1 MVFHIIIS
9 HIHIMNTFFSR
20 PFQQINWS
28 ATIMFALGF
37 WLSSSLVFDCLVIPG
52 LLSSGMMNQD
62 GFATAGYTI
71 FGTFNHIELICGAL
85 VLAGSLVWNYGSSIG
100 QIKIDRS
107 VLFAG
112 ILLAIAII
120 YTYILTPQM
129 SAWGMSLTSAESV
142 EQITM
147 PMKTMHIAYWSLEA
161 TKLII
166 ATSLLSKFYR
176 SSCRLV

>member
-1 MVFHIIIS
+1 
-9 HIHIMNTFFSR
+9 MNTFSSR
-20 PFQQINWS
+20 PFQRINWS

-52 LLSSGMMNQD
+52 LLSSGMMSQD
-62 GFATAGYTI
+62 GFASAGYTI
-71 FGTFNHIELICGAL
+71 FGTFNHIELICAAL
-85 VLAGSLVWNYGSSIG
+85 VLAGTLVCNYSTGLS

-112 ILLAIAII
+112 ILLGIAII

-129 SAWGMSLTSAESV
+129 SAWGMSLTSYESV
-142 EQITM
+142 EQIAV
-147 PMKTMHIAYWSLEA
+147 PMKTMHIIYWSLEA

-176 SSCRLV
+176 NSCRLV

>member
-1 MVFHIIIS
+1 
-9 HIHIMNTFFSR
+9 MNTFLSR
-20 PFQQINWS
+20 HFQQINWS
-28 ATIMFALGF
+28 AIIMFALGF

-71 FGTFNHIELICGAL
+71 FGTFNHIELICAAL
-85 VLAGSLVWNYGSSIG
+85 VLAGSLVWNYSSTLG
-100 QIKIDRS
+100 QVKIDRS

-129 SAWGMSLTSAESV
+129 SAWGMTLNSSESLEP
-142 EQITM
+142 ITM
-147 PMKTMHIAYWSLEA
+147 PMKTMHILYWSLEA
-161 TKLII
+161 AKLIL

>member
-1 MVFHIIIS
+1 
-9 HIHIMNTFFSR
+9 MNTFLSR
-20 PFQQINWS
+20 HFQQINWS
-28 ATIMFALGF
+28 AIIMFALGF

-71 FGTFNHIELICGAL
+71 FGTFNHVELICAAL
-85 VLAGSLVWNYGSSIG
+85 VLAGSLVWNYSSSLG
-100 QIKIDRS
+100 QVKIDRS

-129 SAWGMSLTSAESV
+129 SAWGMTLNSSESLEP
-142 EQITM
+142 ITM
-147 PMKTMHIAYWSLEA
+147 PMKTMHILYWSLEA
-161 TKLII
+161 VKLIL